1 MIDCVR
7 KEQMPAIPQSVQDF
21 VLPDEYKVT
30 DGLNPEPFLLYDNG
44 PGPHSRI
51 IAFATQ
57 GGVER
62 FAGADTGFV
71 DGNFKLAPKGFKQAY
86 FIRVPYEQSSVTC
99 VYAFLQNKT
108 TAVYAELF
116 DALIQK
122 CEEMG
127 LRVKIKTIVSD
138 FEKGV
143 LKAVRRTFGCDV
155 HRQGCFF
162 HLCQS
167 TWRKIN
173 NLGLAERYRDPR
185 NGDLRFFAAE
195 MDALAFLPPD
205 DVKEGMDYLK
215 GRIPEGAELLFQY
228 FDQTYVNGT
237 SRLEAHTNPQ
247 GNPVIR
253 TVRKEPMFPADLWN
267 CNGATIDGGP
277 RTNNVAEG
285 FNNRVQTLVG
295 KKTS

>member
-1 MIDCVR
+1 
-7 KEQMPAIPQSVQDF
+7 
-21 VLPDEYKVT
+21 
-30 DGLNPEPFLLYDNG
+30 
-44 PGPHSRI
+44 
-51 IAFATQ
+51 
-57 GGVER
+57 
-62 FAGADTGFV
+62 
-71 DGNFKLAPKGFKQAY
+71 
-86 FIRVPYEQSSVTC
+86 
-99 VYAFLQNKT
+99 
-108 TAVYAELF
+108 
-116 DALIQK
+116 
-122 CEEMG
+122 
-127 LRVKIKTIVSD
+127 
-138 FEKGV
+138 
-143 LKAVRRTFGCDV
+143 
-155 HRQGCFF
+155 
-162 HLCQS
+162 
-167 TWRKIN
+167 
-173 NLGLAERYRDPR
+173 
-185 NGDLRFFAAE
+185 

-295 KKTS
+295 KKHPNLWEAIRAFKDDVSSEGPMIQRTNVGSPPKVRTNQNRKRCEKRLHRLCVKYNDGRTSIEEFLPAIAHNLRSYLPMEAYYESDDDEEDGDV

>member
-1 MIDCVR
+1 MLEQHTHAPSEDRIHIEFKNFVRHQARRSHDKPSQIYAEGVKYLPDSARALLLQQDSVKRMIDRVR

-143 LKAVRRTFGCDV
+143 LKAVRRTSGRDV

-162 HLCQS
+162 DLCQS
-167 TWRKIN
+167 IWRKVN
-173 NLGLAERYRDPR
+173 NLGLAERYRDLR
-185 NGDLRFFAAE
+185 NGDLRFFAAKW
-195 MDALAFLPPD
+195 MPLHS
-205 DVKEGMDYLK
+205 YL
-215 GRIPEGAELLFQY
+215 L
-228 FDQTYVNGT
+228 
-237 SRLEAHTNPQ
+237 
-247 GNPVIR
+247 
-253 TVRKEPMFPADLWN
+253 MM
-267 CNGATIDGGP
+267 
-277 RTNNVAEG
+277 
-285 FNNRVQTLVG
+285 
-295 KKTS
+295 